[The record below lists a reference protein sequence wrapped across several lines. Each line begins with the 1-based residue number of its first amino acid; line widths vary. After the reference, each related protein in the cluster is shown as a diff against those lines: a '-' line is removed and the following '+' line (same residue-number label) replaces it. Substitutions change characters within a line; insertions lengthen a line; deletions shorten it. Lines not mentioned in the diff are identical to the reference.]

1 MSGYLGLELNVKVSV
16 RKIMV
21 PIAVALV
28 GGAGLNAMAATLAP
42 MGLAPYYV
50 TYGHPSIADISTFP
64 LPADLP
70 PEVHVVGGATDPAAI
85 VTVKGSFYSVD
96 RMVALWRRP
105 DDDRQL
111 NPLGRL
117 LSIRFADVKSEP
129 CGSGFSVPISL
140 MAGRQDTVNI
150 EHWKR
155 GTPGP
160 EECSTRL
167 AGESANW
174 TFQDTITYGAPVRRK
189 ASDGS
194 EYDASPMVIK
204 RGGVPWM
211 TYYWGYRLGLVASE
225 SNWNPS
231 DQSKVPMLA
240 DWPSFPSSLNNFEL
254 AKLPPPFIEG
264 EIVEYVNYTVSPAS
278 PVGHFF
284 YASNANEQALLDQV
298 PQWTRTGRSFKS
310 GGYVSVCRF
319 YGSVSPGPNTHFY
332 SADANECKVVLPGI
346 SALHDE
352 GLAFRASRPIPA
364 TPSRA
369 ASCPTATIPLY
380 RLYNNPAGRSFDSNH
395 RYLTDDKIAQ
405 AMVSAGWV
413 HEGLVMCV
421 PQ

>member
-1 MSGYLGLELNVKVSV
+1 MKTNVALHMARSALFGLFALWSSHGAAAPASTTLAQYYPQYGPTAIGLPNPYAVEIHVTGGGIDPPSVTYDGQNSWPVTRVMRITSSTVDPRLDGYPASSLRFEDSEFGPCLVIPISIPRSMVGGTQQNVDSGYL
-16 RKIMV
+16 
-21 PIAVALV
+21 PA
-28 GGAGLNAMAATLAP
+28 
-42 MGLAPYYV
+42 
-50 TYGHPSIADISTFP
+50 STSN
-64 LPADLP
+64 P
-70 PEVHVVGGATDPAAI
+70 PPNQCDNFTKPAA
-85 VTVKGSFYSVD
+85 K
-96 RMVALWRRP
+96 
-105 DDDRQL
+105 
-111 NPLGRL
+111 
-117 LSIRFADVKSEP
+117 
-129 CGSGFSVPISL
+129 
-140 MAGRQDTVNI
+140 
-150 EHWKR
+150 
-155 GTPGP
+155 
-160 EECSTRL
+160 
-167 AGESANW
+167 W
-174 TFQDTITYGAPVRRK
+174 TFQDAITYGAPVRRK
-189 ASDGS
+189 AMDGS

-204 RGGVPWM
+204 RNGLPWM

-240 DWPSFPSSLNNFEL
+240 DWPNFPTPLNNFEL

-284 YASNANEQALLDQV
+284 YASNANEQALLDQI

>member
-1 MSGYLGLELNVKVSV
+1 MNQTIFQSV
-16 RKIMV
+16 RRAL
-21 PIAVALV
+21 PFLGAVAMSSALAAASVPV
-28 GGAGLNAMAATLAP
+28 GLG
-42 MGLAPYYV
+42 PYYLH
-50 TYGHPSIADISTFP
+50 YGLSAYEAAFP
-64 LPADLP
+64 LPSQFP
-70 PEVHVVGGATDPAAI
+70 PEVRVVGGATDPAPITTAEG
-85 VTVKGSFYSVD
+85 TY
-96 RMVALWRRP
+96 
-105 DDDRQL
+105 
-111 NPLGRL
+111 
-117 LSIRFADVKSEP
+117 
-129 CGSGFSVPISL
+129 FSVSRRL
-140 MAGRQDTVNI
+140 VDVGHYYGNFANSMLLGYRALYLGGAMAQPCAMKGILIPQSMTA
-150 EHWKR
+150 
-155 GTPGP
+155 GTQQKAAVTYYSGVAFNALGCDEFLGNPV
-160 EECSTRL
+160 R
-167 AGESANW
+167 W
-174 TFQDTITYGAPVRRK
+174 TFEDTITYGAPVRRK

-240 DWPSFPSSLNNFEL
+240 DWPNFPSSLNNFEL

-284 YASNANEQALLDQV
+284 YASNANEQALLDQI